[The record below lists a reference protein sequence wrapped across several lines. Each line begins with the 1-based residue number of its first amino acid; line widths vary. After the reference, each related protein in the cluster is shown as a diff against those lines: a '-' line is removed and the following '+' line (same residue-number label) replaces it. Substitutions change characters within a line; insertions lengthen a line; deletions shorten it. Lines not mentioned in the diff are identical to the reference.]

1 MKQRFSFSRLL
12 RNDKLMM
19 LLSLI
24 VAVVIWALVVYG
36 PGNHEERE
44 IAGVPVSITLN
55 DYASETL
62 KLQIVEGA
70 NATATVKVSGARSVI
85 GRLTAQD
92 IQVTADT
99 GNVIKEG
106 TFVLQLRAV
115 SNGDYS
121 IVNVVG
127 DDGNSSTVSIT
138 CDVWREQ
145 NVPVEVNMP
154 NLKVSNPDKY
164 QFGTPLL
171 VGEGITG
178 NTVLVSGPK
187 ADINRIERVE
197 AYIADELELSETT
210 AVTAELIAYDAQKR
224 PIETLSF
231 VNSDHG
237 KVDVT
242 VPVMVYHRLE
252 LKPTLLHVPEGYKE
266 KKDLVTVTPSFIEFW
281 SVPSEVEDYVTS
293 IDERLVV
300 DFDKLDPN
308 NLNRE
313 ITLQTVDGVRL
324 VNSTETIQLKVNL
337 NNIST
342 RTMMDIPL
350 TDKNLVLV
358 NCPEGFTAK
367 LEQNRLPKVLICGPY
382 YPIYRL
388 KAEDIQI
395 IVDMGGKATVGQQV
409 VIARI
414 SFGEDT
420 AWIKYSDAAGVDVQI
435 SVVEEERKKQN
446 TKVDE

>member
-1 MKQRFSFSRLL
+1 MKQSFTLNRLL

-24 VAVVIWALVVYG
+24 VAIVMWALVVYG

-70 NATATVKVSGARSVI
+70 NATATVKVSGARAVI
-85 GRLTAQD
+85 GKLTAQD
-92 IQVTADT
+92 IQVIADT

-106 TFVLQLRAV
+106 TFLLQLRAV
-115 SNGDYS
+115 STGDFS
-121 IVNVVG
+121 IVDVIG
-127 DDGNSSTVSIT
+127 EDGNGSTVSIT

-154 NLKVSNPDKY
+154 NMKVSDTNKY

-197 AYIADELELSETT
+197 AFVTDELVLSETT

-224 PIETLSF
+224 PIETLTF
-231 VNSDHG
+231 VNSNNG

-252 LKPTLLHVPEGYKE
+252 LNPKLLHVPAAYKDQ
-266 KKDLVTVTPSFIEFW
+266 KDLVTVTPSVIEFW
-281 SVPSEVEDYVTS
+281 SVPSEVEDYVAS
-293 IDERLVV
+293 IDQWLVV

-308 NLNRE
+308 NLSRE
-313 ITLQTVDGVRL
+313 IMLEAVEGVRL

-350 TDKNLVLV
+350 TDKNLKVI
-358 NCPEGFTAK
+358 NCPEGFKVK
-367 LEQNRLPKVLICGPY
+367 LEQNRLPKLLICGPY

-395 IVDMGGKATVGQQV
+395 IVDMGNKATVGQQV

-414 SFGEDT
+414 SFGEDK
-420 AWIKYSDAAGVDVQI
+420 AWIKYAEEAGVDIQV
-435 SVVEEERKKQN
+435 SVVEAERKVVNK
-446 TKVDE
+446 